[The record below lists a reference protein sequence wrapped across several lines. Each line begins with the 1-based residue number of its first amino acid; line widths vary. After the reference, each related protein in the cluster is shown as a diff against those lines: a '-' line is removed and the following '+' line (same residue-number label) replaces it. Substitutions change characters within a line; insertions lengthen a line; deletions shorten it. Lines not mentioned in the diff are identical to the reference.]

1 MRVIVRQGALKPP
14 LLDTNEAISVEIRN
28 NEGDA
33 LYGVFLIPGPE
44 GTYSF
49 ITSDVNEK
57 DFTMFLDS
65 FGIPKKL
72 K

>member
-1 MRVIVRQGALKPP
+1 MRVIVRQGALKPV
-14 LLDTNEAISVEIRN
+14 LLDTKDAITIEIRN
-28 NEGDA
+28 DDGQA
-33 LYGVFLIPGPE
+33 LHGTFLIPGPE

-65 FGIPKKL
+65 FGIPHKI
-72 K
+72 